1 MKVCVIGTG
10 YVGLVVGTCLAEIG
24 NQIACVDVDQRKIDI
39 LRSGGIPIYE
49 PGLAEMV
56 QGNASAGRITFHT
69 SLADGMDGAEVVF
82 VAVGTPP
89 ASGGAADLS
98 MVHAVARDVGRLMKQ
113 RTIVVIKS
121 TVPVGTARR
130 VTEIVR
136 EVTDQEF
143 SVVSNP
149 EFLREGRAIADF
161 MEPDRTVVGT
171 DDEWA
176 RERMEYLYRPLINE
190 SRPILFMGNASA
202 EMVKYAANCFLATK
216 ISFINEVSNLCDRIH
231 ANVDHVRKGIGLD
244 HRIGHE
250 FLNPGIGYGGSCF
263 PKDVRAMIDI
273 GRRFSYPMRILE
285 AVESVNNEQKTRLAS
300 MMEKYWKGQLSGRRI
315 AIWGTSFKPQTD
327 DMREAPSIIII
338 ERLLERGATITAY
351 DPEALDN
358 LREFFG
364 DKISYAD
371 DMWSVLDGADAL
383 AICTEW
389 NAFHRPDFQEVRRR
403 MKDGA
408 VIFDGRNVYDPTI
421 PREHG
426 FEYHSIGR
434 R

>member
-1 MKVCVIGTG
+1 MRVCVIGTG

-24 NQIACVDVDQRKIDI
+24 NQVACVDVDERKIDI

-56 QGNASAGRITFHT
+56 RGNASSGRITFHT
-69 SLADGMDGAEVVF
+69 SLSDGLDGSEVVF
-82 VAVGTPP
+82 IAVGTPP

-98 MVHAVARDVGRLMKQ
+98 MVHAVARDVGRLVTR

-130 VTEIVR
+130 VREILGD
-136 EVTDQEF
+136 VTDQEV

-171 DDEWA
+171 DDIWA
-176 RERMEYLYRPLINE
+176 QERMEYLYRPLIDE

-216 ISFINEVSNLCDRIH
+216 ISFINEVANLCDRIH
-231 ANVDHVRKGIGLD
+231 ANIDHVRKGIGLD
-244 HRIGHE
+244 HRIGHQ

-273 GRRFSYPMRILE
+273 GRRYSYPMRILE
-285 AVESVNNEQKTRLAS
+285 SVESVNNEQKTRLAS
-300 MMEKYWKGQLSGRRI
+300 MMEKYWRGDVAGKRI
-315 AIWGTSFKPQTD
+315 AIWGTAFKPQTD

-338 ERLLERGATITAY
+338 ERLLELGASVSVY

-358 LREFFG
+358 LRESFG
-364 DKISYAD
+364 DKIRYSD

-389 NAFHRPDFQEVRRR
+389 NAFQRPDFAEVQRR
-403 MKDGA
+403 MNDGA
-408 VIFDGRNVYDPTI
+408 VIFDGRNIYDPDV
-421 PREHG
+421 PRQHG

-434 R
+434 K

>member
-24 NQIACVDVDQRKIDI
+24 NQVACVDVDERKIDI

-56 QGNASAGRITFHT
+56 RGNTQGGRITFHT
-69 SLADGMDGAEVVF
+69 SLSEGMDEADVVF

-89 ASGGAADLS
+89 GAGGAADLS
-98 MVHAVARDVGRLMKQ
+98 MVHAVAREIGDLLKQ

-130 VTEIVR
+130 VREIIANS
-136 EVTDQEF
+136 TDQEF
-143 SVVSNP
+143 SIASNP

-171 DDEWA
+171 DDQWA
-176 RERMEYLYRPLINE
+176 QERIEYLYRPLIDE

-216 ISFINEVSNLCDRIH
+216 ISFINEVANLCDLIH
-231 ANVDHVRKGIGLD
+231 ANIDHVRRGIGLD
-244 HRIGHE
+244 HRIGHQ

-273 GRRFSYPMRILE
+273 GRRYSYPMRILE
-285 AVESVNNEQKTRLAS
+285 AAESVNNEQKTRLAS
-300 MMEKYWKGQLSGRRI
+300 MMEKHWRGDVAGKHI

-338 ERLLERGATITAY
+338 ERLLELGATVAAY

-358 LREFFG
+358 LRESFG
-364 DKISYAD
+364 DKIQYAE
-371 DMWSVLDGADAL
+371 DMWTVLDGADAL

-389 NAFHRPDFQEVRRR
+389 NAFQRPDFEEVRRR
-403 MKDGA
+403 LKNGA
-408 VIFDGRNVYDPTI
+408 VIFDGRNIYDPAI

>member
-24 NQIACVDVDQRKIDI
+24 NQVACVDVDERKIDI

-56 QGNASAGRITFHT
+56 RGNAQAGRITFHT
-69 SLADGMDGAEVVF
+69 SLADGMDEADVVF

-98 MVHAVARDVGRLMKQ
+98 MVHAVARDIGKLIKQ

-130 VTEIVR
+130 VREIITAA
-136 EVTDQEF
+136 TDEEF
-143 SVVSNP
+143 AVASNP

-171 DDEWA
+171 DDVWA
-176 RERMEYLYRPLINE
+176 QERIEYLYRPLIDE

-216 ISFINEVSNLCDRIH
+216 ISFINEIANLCDRIH
-231 ANVDHVRKGIGLD
+231 ANIDHVRKGIGLD
-244 HRIGHE
+244 HRIGHQ

-273 GRRFSYPMRILE
+273 GRRYSYPMRILE
-285 AVESVNNEQKTRLAS
+285 AAESVNNEQKTRLAS
-300 MMEKYWKGQLSGRRI
+300 MMEKHWRGDVAGKHI

-338 ERLLERGATITAY
+338 ERLLELGATVAAY

-358 LREFFG
+358 LRESFG
-364 DKISYAD
+364 DKIQYAD
-371 DMWSVLDGADAL
+371 DMWKVLDDADAL

-389 NAFHRPDFQEVRRR
+389 NAFQRPDFEEIQRRL
-403 MKDGA
+403 KNGA
-408 VIFDGRNVYDPTI
+408 VIFDGRNIYDPTV